1 MSALLA
7 DEVRGLDRLPPD
19 ALYEVIDGE
28 AKEIPPMGAKAN
40 LFAGEMAY
48 YLRGARRSP
57 RDVIATETLFA
68 LPAPVSRRR
77 RPDVAYLAA
86 ARVPPDWP
94 PPDPEDPP
102 AIAGV
107 PSLTVE
113 VVSPT
118 DYAVEVEQKRLEY
131 LSVGVESVLIVYPTA
146 RTIHVH
152 DVAGVRVL
160 TAADTLAGLTALPG
174 LSVPV
179 ADLFA
184 PLNRP

>member
-1 MSALLA
+1 MLL
-7 DEVRGLDRLPPD
+7 EEEIRGLDRIPPD

-28 AKEIPPMGAKAN
+28 AKEIQPMGAKAN
-40 LFAGEMAY
+40 LFAGELAY

-68 LPAPVSRRR
+68 LPAPVGRRR

-86 ARVPPDWP
+86 ARVPPEWP
-94 PPDPEDPP
+94 PPDPVDPP
-102 AIAGV
+102 AIEGV
-107 PSLTVE
+107 PSLTLE

-118 DYAVEVEQKRLEY
+118 DLAIEVEQKRLEY
-131 LSVGVESVLIVYPTA
+131 LSVGVQSVLIFYPTS

-152 DVAGVRVL
+152 ETTGIRVL
-160 TAADTLAGLTALPG
+160 TETDTLKGLTALPE
-174 LSVPV
+174 LSVSV

-184 PLNRP
+184 PLNSPR